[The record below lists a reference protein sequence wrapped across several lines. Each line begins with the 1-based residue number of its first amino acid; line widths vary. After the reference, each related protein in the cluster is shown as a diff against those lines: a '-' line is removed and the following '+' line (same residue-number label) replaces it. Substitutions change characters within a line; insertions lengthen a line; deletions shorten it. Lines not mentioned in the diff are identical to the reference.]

1 MSFPAEKIAIDNFH
15 IIKEKNQ
22 FLDELLKE
30 KNQIQRD
37 LCVLPRVVK
46 RADDLEKKD
55 KLEQR
60 LERVNLEVF
69 KIKRFLRE
77 FKVTNE

>member
-1 MSFPAEKIAIDNFH
+1 MSFPAEKIAIDNFN

-22 FLDELLKE
+22 LLDELLKE
-30 KNQIQRD
+30 KNQIHRD

-46 RADDLEKKD
+46 RADDLERKD
-55 KLEQR
+55 RLEQR
-60 LERVNLEVF
+60 LERVNLEAF
-69 KIKRFLRE
+69 KIKRLLRE